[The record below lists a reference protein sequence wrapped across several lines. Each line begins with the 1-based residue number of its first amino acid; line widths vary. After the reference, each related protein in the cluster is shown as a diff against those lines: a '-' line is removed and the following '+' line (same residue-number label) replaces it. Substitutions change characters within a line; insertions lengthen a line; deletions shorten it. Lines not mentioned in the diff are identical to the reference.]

1 MGETEYSC
9 KKYVVGEAIKEFGE
23 LEAVMEKYGIEN
35 LDDFIKE
42 YSSKNIKL
50 ANDNYAFEQELAEL
64 KQKAI
69 VPKFKIGQE
78 VYAIFDRTLWGER
91 MIEVVNAKI
100 IGIITTN
107 KIQYMFSNLADWYIE
122 ENVFATKEEALAK
135 LEELGEKK

>member
-1 MGETEYSC
+1 MAKAELIIEVRDLEEV
-9 KKYVVGEAIKEFGE
+9 KNELREKDQRIAE
-23 LEAVMEKYGIEN
+23 LEEQ
-35 LDDFIKE
+35 L
-42 YSSKNIKL
+42 KN
-50 ANDNYAFEQELAEL
+50 
-64 KQKAI
+64 AI

-100 IGIITTN
+100 IGIIATN

-135 LEELGEKK
+135 LRELGEKK